1 MFSVQHF
8 IWLFVCTVVI
18 VGTIL
23 LLKKYRPS
31 LTKVL
36 IGCFCVA
43 AASQLFIIL
52 SEIEL
57 VPSQDGKTLRL
68 FLPYSSLPLHMCS
81 IQIFLIGIAIFLKKH
96 PLRETLLAFMYA
108 TGAGGAFMAMVVAT
122 IFNSVS
128 PEKSFTYPRAYEYFI
143 YHSMLIIMGAY
154 IYMSGEVRF
163 KPKHI
168 LTTFL
173 GLFGLAWSSIHINSI
188 LSVPHYENGKLISV
202 DYNTNFFFTFEPPID
217 VALTERWHW
226 YVYLLILLGVVLI
239 FEAILFI
246 PPILIQ
252 KGKNKALFFSASEH

>member
-8 IWLFVCTVVI
+8 IWLLLCAVII
-18 VGTIL
+18 VGTCL
-23 LLKKYRPS
+23 LLKKYKPS

-57 VPSQDGKTLRL
+57 VPSQDGEKLRL

-81 IQIFLIGIAIFLKKH
+81 IQIFLIGIAIFLKNQSI
-96 PLRETLLAFMYA
+96 RETLLAFMYA
-108 TGAGGAFMAMVVAT
+108 TGAGGAFMAIIVAT
-122 IFNSVS
+122 IFNSVT
-128 PEKSFTYPRAYEYFI
+128 PEKSFTYPRAYEYFL
-143 YHSMLIIMGAY
+143 YHSMLIVMGAY
-154 IYMSGEVRF
+154 ICMSGEVKFR
-163 KPKHI
+163 PKHM

-173 GLFGLAWSSIHINSI
+173 GLLGLAWSSIHMNSI
-188 LSVPHYENGKLISV
+188 LSVPHYENGNLISV

-217 VALTERWHW
+217 IAITEKWHW
-226 YVYLLILLGVVLI
+226 YIYLLILLGLVLV

-246 PPILIQ
+246 PHILIQ
-252 KGKNKALFFSASEH
+252 KRKEKN